1 MNYRDYI
8 RMKWFSE
15 IYDKLTTEEKN
26 MIVRMKLEN
35 KNHDEI
41 MNALRNQQ
49 AQLTEIR
56 KGQNWAVDFGSD
68 VAANLFTDS
77 LIWLASKLFKRH

>member
-1 MNYRDYI
+1 MR
-8 RMKWFSE
+8 RQLLEK
-15 IYDKLTTEEKN
+15 IYNDLSKEEKN
-26 MIVRMKLEN
+26 LFIRMALEN

-41 MNALRNQQ
+41 MTALRNQQ

-56 KGQNWAVDFGSD
+56 KGQNWVVDFGSD

-77 LIWLASKLFKRH
+77 LIWIASKLFKRH